1 MLITIIVHY
10 CTFENYLLT
19 LRKLILKDMAQ
30 YTINGKTLLTTKD
43 LQDLFN
49 VCRSTIINW
58 ERASHLLPYKVGRK
72 KYYRAE
78 DLRDYIENRNKK
90 PF

>member
-1 MLITIIVHY
+1 MGT
-10 CTFENYLLT
+10 
-19 LRKLILKDMAQ
+19 

-49 VCRSTIINW
+49 VCRGTIINW
-58 ERASHLLPYKVGRK
+58 ERAGWLIPYKVGRK

-78 DLRDYIENRNKK
+78 DLNQYIETSNKK

>member
-1 MLITIIVHY
+1 
-10 CTFENYLLT
+10 
-19 LRKLILKDMAQ
+19 MAH
-30 YTINGKTLLTTKD
+30 YTINGKTLLTTND
-43 LQDLFN
+43 LQGLFN

-58 ERASHLLPYKVGRK
+58 ERAGWLIPYKVGRK

-78 DLRDYIENRNKK
+78 DLREYIENRNKK